1 MNSTTTGP
9 VPAESPAAADPLA
22 SPVSVPPSHAR
33 MQLLMLFATIFW
45 ATNIVAG
52 KEALRGFGPVALAEL
67 RALGAGLV
75 LLAIALC
82 SSRRSALR
90 LSRREWPLMISIALA
105 GVALNQLFFVVG
117 LNRTS
122 VAHTSLIVALG
133 PIMVLILSCLLRLEG
148 LTVLKLAGMLVSF
161 AGVAVLTVGRAAH
174 TNGAHWQGDLVVL
187 ASSTCFA
194 VFTIQVKKVSH
205 RYDPLT
211 LNALVFSLAALLL
224 IPIGAPAVLAVH
236 WSTLSTTVWWSL
248 AYMIVFGSVISYMI
262 FAYSLTGLAASR
274 VAAFNYL
281 QPVIAI
287 VLAIWLLAERPT
299 KQAAVGG
306 ALILLGVYLA
316 ERERAGVAED

>member
-1 MNSTTTGP
+1 
-9 VPAESPAAADPLA
+9 
-22 SPVSVPPSHAR
+22 
-33 MQLLMLFATIFW
+33 MQLLMLFATLFW

-75 LLAIALC
+75 LLLATLL
-82 SSRRSALR
+82 SSNRSALR
-90 LSRREWPLMISIALA
+90 LKRREWPLMISIALA

-133 PIMVLILSCLLRLEG
+133 PIMVLVLSCLLRLEA
-148 LTVLKLAGMLVSF
+148 LTALKLAGMVVSF
-161 AGVAVLTVGRAAH
+161 AGVAVLTLGRAAH
-174 TNGAHWQGDLVVL
+174 TNGAHWQGDLVVV
-187 ASSTCFA
+187 ASSACFA

-205 RYDPLT
+205 RYDALT
-211 LNALVFSLAALLL
+211 LNTLVFGLAALML
-224 IPIGAPAVLAVH
+224 IPIGAPAVFAVR
-236 WSTLSTTVWWSL
+236 WSTLPSPVWWSL
-248 AYMIVFGSVISYMI
+248 AYMILFGSVISYVI
-262 FAYSLTGLAASR
+262 FAYSLTELAASR

-316 ERERAGVAED
+316 ERERAGTTED